1 MNETSLIILDDEPEI
16 ADFIRKIAGSIGL
29 RAEATSS
36 YEDFAA
42 TLDRT
47 DPRCV
52 ILDLQMPNVDGIEV
66 LRRLAERGYRREIV
80 IMSGFDQKVIDSAMH
95 LGRERGLRISGMLR
109 KPCRVDEVTSVLD
122 SVTRSDEV
130 IDPTA
135 VRKALDQ
142 GQFTLFYQ
150 PKISLTD
157 GFTGPE
163 GPYRVTGFEALLRWE
178 HPRFGVIGPDRF
190 LALAERNGLMDQVT
204 DYVIDAALRQIRAWG
219 DSGIDTTVAINV
231 SAHNLHETDFA
242 DRLDA
247 KCRERGVRTE
257 NLIVELTET
266 AAMSD
271 PVMAMDILT
280 RLRIKGVRLAIDDF
294 GTGYSSLVQLMN
306 LPFSQL
312 KIDRAFVHECHRSQQ
327 SRTIVKTMI
336 DLSKNL
342 GLISV
347 AEGVED
353 PESIAFVRAS
363 GCDVAQGFAISKPLP
378 ADEAAR
384 WYRAQGKAGPST

>member
-1 MNETSLIILDDEPEI
+1 MNETTLIILDDEPEI
-16 ADFIRKIAGSIGL
+16 ADFIRKIARTVGL
-29 RAEATSS
+29 QAEATSS

-42 TLDRT
+42 TLERT
-47 DPRCV
+47 DPICV
-52 ILDLQMPNVDGIEV
+52 ILDLQMPDVDGIEV
-66 LRRLAERGYRREIV
+66 LRRLAERGYRRDII

-109 KPCRVDEVTSVLD
+109 KPCRVDEVASILNGLAQ
-122 SVTRSDEV
+122 SDEV
-130 IDPTA
+130 IDPVA
-135 VRKALDQ
+135 IGKALNE

-150 PKISLTD
+150 PKISLTE
-157 GFTGPE
+157 GYSGPE
-163 GPYRVTGFEALLRWE
+163 GPYRVTGFEALLRWK
-178 HPRFGVIGPDRF
+178 HPHFGMIGPDRF
-190 LALAERNGLMDQVT
+190 LELAERNGLMDQVT
-204 DYVIDAALRQIRAWG
+204 DYVIDAALRQIRAWA

-247 KCRERGVRTE
+247 RCKERGVRTAS
-257 NLIVELTET
+257 LIVELTET

-312 KIDRAFVHECHRSQQ
+312 KIDRAFVNECHRSQQ
-327 SRTIVKTMI
+327 SGTIVKTMI

-353 PESIAFVRAS
+353 PESIEFVRAC
-363 GCDVAQGFAISKPLP
+363 GCDIAQGFAISKPLP
-378 ADEAAR
+378 AEEAAR
-384 WYRAQGKAGPST
+384 WYRAHCKVTQST